1 MRDKLLGYEKTRPS
15 EVTSPFC
22 KYAKRNDENK
32 EIKVWGQQKG
42 NLFSI
47 FPCMKKEKA
56 KARSKNI
63 PRGHVVKGKKGLCVG
78 DTGLVL
84 QIHLREEYNLGLNKT
99 RNICTY

>member
-1 MRDKLLGYEKTRPS
+1 MRRHGRQSEITRPFS
-15 EVTSPFC
+15 

-56 KARSKNI
+56 QAKSKNI
-63 PRGHVVKGKKGLCVG
+63 PREHVVKGKKGLCVG
-78 DTGLVL
+78 DTALVMQL
-84 QIHLREEYNLGLNKT
+84 NFREEYKLGLKET
-99 RNICTY
+99 RNICSCPVWV